1 MLYSSQMVLFLC
13 QCRIG
18 AKKSNHFV
26 SSLLFLQ
33 IDKKNTFF
41 LDLKVESFGKICVSF
56 LLFLQIDLATS
67 YVKRLL
73 SQDKLTNLAS
83 LCTFPHCVIFFLQ
96 NLSSL
101 NTFYTKLPQLVWSEE
116 MLGLKDEHRFSVQK
130 TLTRWTISD
139 GVCCWENFC
148 HTSSVEVELLPQEHL
163 SKYVRG
169 ASSKPLRKLL
179 TAWNPSDRER
189 TQIHLQNVQELMKMQ
204 NYVTWSIIT
213 IFVDQ
218 SFSNN

>member
-1 MLYSSQMVLFLC
+1 MVLFLC
-13 QCRIG
+13 KCRIG

-41 LDLKVESFGKICVSF
+41 LDLEVESFVKICVSF

-83 LCTFPHCVIFFLQ
+83 LCTFPQSVIFFLQ

-101 NTFYTKLPQLVWSEE
+101 NTFYTKLPLLVWSEE
-116 MLGLKDEHRFSVQK
+116 MLGLKDEHRASVQK

-139 GVCCWENFC
+139 GVCCWDKFC

-169 ASSKPLRKLL
+169 AVLSRFENFWLLEILPTERGLKFICKMCKSWWKCKIMLLGQLLQSSSTKVFQ
-179 TAWNPSDRER
+179 TTR
-189 TQIHLQNVQELMKMQ
+189 TPFQ
-204 NYVTWSIIT
+204 
-213 IFVDQ
+213 
-218 SFSNN
+218 